1 MQLRKYTDKS
11 CCSNCMPGLSLSASW
26 SPCGWLLVTAAL
38 VAAVGLL
45 GGMADAGVR
54 IVQSD

>member
-1 MQLRKYTDKS
+1 MQLRKHTDTN
-11 CCSNCMPGLSLSASW
+11 CCSHYMPGLSLSASW
-26 SPCGWLLVTAAL
+26 SPCGWLLMTAAL